1 MAFTELRLETPCIE
15 ICEIDLRTG
24 LCRGCGRSLDEI
36 ARWSEMSQRERRG
49 VMAILPA
56 RRSRNAEAE
65 R

>member
-24 LCRGCGRSLDEI
+24 LCRGCGRSLDEV
-36 ARWSEMSQRERRG
+36 ARWSEMSQEERHG
-49 VMAILPA
+49 VMAMLPA